1 MVLPPVDHDC
11 SLRGFVTE
19 LADRLAKLEHENAS
33 YSQTVVNFRE
43 SVQNAR
49 PETNGEGEWADNE
62 VTSSYTVLKKKWSE
76 AFEKEYL
83 TQVLTKH
90 NGNVTAAAR
99 EAAVDRSNFL
109 RLLRRHQIDAAAY
122 RVGKKAA

>member
-1 MVLPPVDHDC
+1 MEEMVHAV
-11 SLRGFVTE
+11 SRAMNE
-19 LADRLAKLEHENAS
+19 RRLESENAS
-33 YSQTVVNFRE
+33 YAQTVVSFKE
-43 SVQNAR
+43 SVKKTQTEPSLVN
-49 PETNGEGEWADNE
+49 EWSENE

-90 NGNVTAAAR
+90 QGNVTAAAK

-109 RLLRRHQIDAAAY
+109 RLLRRHQIDASAY
-122 RVGKKAA
+122 RATKKAA